1 MAVTAEDFLRLDE
14 ELLQKTAPSEIEYRT
29 AAARAYYAVMHLV
42 RSELNLNP
50 AKSTHGTIRRRL
62 LSLHPATTPRFL
74 VEAKKEWDGLW
85 DRRHRSDYEIDQNIT
100 RETARASVRAARR
113 IFGLK

>member
-50 AKSTHGTIRRRL
+50 AESTHGTIRRRL

-74 VEAKKEWDGLW
+74 VEAK
-85 DRRHRSDYEIDQNIT
+85 RSGMDCGIGATGRIMKST
-100 RETARASVRAARR
+100 RTSRARLHVRV
-113 IFGLK
+113 FGLPGASSV